1 VRASRI
7 AWCIAGVSAIL
18 AVVDTVLVAVSY
30 ELISTEAIGI
40 HGWPLVNIA
49 ALGSAVI
56 GAVILG
62 SQPRQ
67 PIGWLLNL
75 IGLSTSISLTAESYG
90 AWILQYDGPGT
101 AANGHLGAW
110 IAALLGG
117 PLALACLTVVFLL
130 VPAGSFLSPR
140 WRWVARAAAA
150 GYAGFATGLVMI
162 GPSRIN
168 RNAEPVDTGLVADI
182 LLGGGTILIILML
195 IASVVSLLIR
205 LRRSSGPTR
214 QQVRVVAIGAGSVG
228 LALVFLIVGESTHD
242 GRQSWW
248 SSVPLYASYAFLV
261 ACLAVAVLRYRLYD
275 VEVIVSRALMLAI
288 ATGLVAAGYVG
299 LVVVF
304 SGMVGDR
311 ADGGI
316 WLSLLATVLV
326 ALAFQPARRSVVRLA
341 DRLAYGNRAVP
352 YEALADFSRRIGR
365 SPATSHLLPTI
376 AAAAG
381 EAVQADLVIV
391 RVDGEGGAQLT
402 ATWPR
407 GLPAPSVT
415 FDPTEGDVLVPV
427 RDESGDLGS
436 ISLRL
441 PPGRDVRP
449 VEHRLLS
456 DIAEQ
461 AGLALR
467 NDRLQ
472 LELAARVRQLD
483 ERTHLLAASRN
494 RIIGVADTER
504 QRLEAEIGRR
514 VMPAMER
521 LRAEVGEAA
530 TGAADAQ
537 KIGACSALATEAL
550 ESLRELTRGIY
561 PTMLVPSGLGPALT
575 SYAARMQRVESL
587 HIGPS
592 IGASRF
598 PARVEAAAYFCCVEV
613 LDQPTG
619 EVGLDLNASGQLVLS
634 MRGLSLDALNRLAIL
649 DRVEACEGSIDA
661 PGGPDDGASLRV
673 RLPASSRQT
682 TAVAADRG

>member
-1 VRASRI
+1 MRASRI

-18 AVVDTVLVAVSY
+18 AVIDTVLVVESY
-30 ELISTEAIGI
+30 ELISTQSIGI
-40 HGWPLVNIA
+40 HGWPLVNVA

-75 IGLSTSISLTAESYG
+75 IGLSTSISLATESYG
-90 AWILQYDGPGT
+90 AWILQYDGTGT
-101 AANGHLGAW
+101 VANAHLGGW
-110 IAALLGG
+110 IAAVLGG

-140 WRWVARAAAA
+140 WRWVARASAA
-150 GYAGFATGLVMI
+150 GYASFATGLVLI

-168 RNAEPVDTGLVADI
+168 RNAEPVDAGLGAQI
-182 LLGGGTILIILML
+182 LLGGGTILIILMV

-205 LRRSSGPTR
+205 LRRSSGPAR

-228 LALVFLIVGESTHD
+228 LALVFLIVGQSTQD
-242 GRQSWW
+242 GLQSWW

-261 ACLAVAVLRYRLYD
+261 VCLAMAVLRYRLYD

-311 ADGGI
+311 ADGGF

-341 DRLAYGNRAVP
+341 DRLAYGDRAVP

-381 EAVQADLVIV
+381 EAVRADLVIV

-402 ATWPR
+402 ATWPW
-407 GLPAPSVT
+407 GLPAPSAT
-415 FDPTEGDVLVPV
+415 FDPTDEDVVVPV
-427 RDESGDLGS
+427 RDEFGDLGS

-461 AGLALR
+461 AALALR

-483 ERTHLLAASRN
+483 ERTHQLAASRT

-514 VMPAMER
+514 VIPAMEH
-521 LRAEVGEAA
+521 LREKVREAA

-537 KIGACSALATEAL
+537 RIGACSALATEAL
-550 ESLRELTRGIY
+550 DSLRELTRGIY
-561 PTMLVPSGLGPALT
+561 PTMLTRSGLGPALT
-575 SYAARMQRVESL
+575 SYAARAQRTGSL
-587 HIGPS
+587 RIDPGVTV
-592 IGASRF
+592 ARY
-598 PARVEAAAYFCCVEV
+598 PARVEAAAYFCCVNV
-613 LDQPTG
+613 LERPAGAVDIDVKGG
-619 EVGLDLNASGQLVLS
+619 ELVLTLH
-634 MRGLSLDALNRLAIL
+634 GVTLDALDRLAIL
-649 DRVEACEGSIDA
+649 DRVEACGGYLDV
-661 PGGPDDGASLRV
+661 PGAHD
-673 RLPASSRQT
+673 PASSLR
-682 TAVAADRG
+682 ARLPVAAPA